1 MADQNYPDKVRGPR
15 RVAISSGFCLL
26 LFAGTLAICA
36 TAAQAPSQSPAVKPA
51 VSPVE
56 SKADA
61 KKAKAAYEDG
71 VRAEQRLDWDA
82 AFAAYSDAAHWDPSD
97 REYLLRLAIAKS
109 RIVQKKVDAAE
120 RDAVSGR
127 LDAARRELL
136 DASYI
141 DPSNR
146 TVQERI
152 VELTAAEPERVREID
167 EPEITGEP
175 DLEYR
180 PGKRSFDYRG
190 DTQGAYQQLASQ
202 FGVEAAFD
210 VDLHART
217 VHFQVTDMDFP
228 TAARV
233 LGDLTATFWRPLTSR
248 LFFVTDNTPQKRKDY
263 DASVVRTVLLPSSET
278 PEQMTE
284 MLRLVRD
291 ITGIT
296 RSDLD
301 ANSRTIT
308 LRASPQAIAVASDL
322 IGNLEQPTG
331 EVVLE
336 IEVLE
341 VDRNRARQLG
351 ITPPQTATVYSL
363 SSQQIQEAEQSAQG
377 LIDVINQIFGTS
389 SLPPVIAFGGGK
401 TTFLATLPGAAANFA
416 EMLSVVRQGRR
427 ILLRAQDGQP
437 ATFFVGDRVPVSLTT
452 FAPSITSA
460 GISSVSAGAA
470 TVAPLTNYAAGN
482 SPAFVATADLRGT
495 SMNDLIVANSADNT
509 VSVLLGNGDGTF
521 GAQTTFPT
529 GTTPVWIASGQF
541 NNGAAAANSD
551 NILDLA
557 VANKAA
563 NTVSILLGKGDG
575 TFQPK
580 VDIPTGRG
588 PVSVIATDFHDLS
601 GTGFLDLAV
610 ANQDD
615 NSISVFQ
622 GNGDGTFQAPALIQ
636 LPTGFSPAALAATDL
651 NGDGHADLVVADQ
664 GHNTISVFLGNGDGT
679 FQNRTDYPTGDA
691 PVSVAFGDFN
701 ADGAEDIAVANLGGN
716 SVTVYYNQIST
727 ANSAPLGKFVAGA
740 TRDFVAGNG
749 PTSISVADY
758 NADGVPDIAVSD
770 QTDNAITVLLNSG
783 SELFTALPEIPVG
796 AAPASIATADF
807 NGDGLIDAATADNG
821 SAQATVV
828 INSASLFGSG
838 VGLNSFGTPYP
849 GVQYLDIGLKVKA
862 TPRIHPNDDVTLD
875 LNFNMSSLS
884 GQSINA
890 IPIISNDEVDQTV
903 RVRPNETAA
912 LAGFLETQLSNAITG
927 NPGIADIPGIGL
939 LDQNQNAQQQET
951 ELLILVTPR
960 MVRLAPRKD
969 HTIYAGQGSVEGE
982 GAGTVGNTFVPPQP
996 VPQPGREP
1004 PGTKPRKPADAAGR
1018 PAFAGP
1024 IEIWRNVWNG
1034 GNVYCVASSTT
1045 TG

>member
-1 MADQNYPDKVRGPR
+1 MRDQDYAGNARRPR
-15 RVAISSGFCLL
+15 RAGIVSSLCLL

-36 TAAQAPSQSPAVKPA
+36 TAAQAPSQSPGVKPA
-51 VSPVE
+51 AAPVV

-61 KKAKAAYEDG
+61 KKAKAAYEEG
-71 VRAEQRLDWDA
+71 MRAEQRLDWDA
-82 AFAAYSDAAHWDPSD
+82 AFAAYSDATHWDPND

-136 DASYI
+136 DASSI
-141 DPSNR
+141 DPSNK

-152 VELTAAEPERVREID
+152 VQLAAAEPQHVREVG

-180 PGKRSFDYRG
+180 QGKQSFDYRG

-217 VHFQVTDMDFP
+217 VHFQITDVDFP
-228 TAARV
+228 TAARL
-233 LGDLTATFWRPLTSR
+233 LGDMTGTFWRPLTSR

-263 DASVVRTVLLPSSET
+263 DASAFRTILLPSSET

-284 MLRLVRD
+284 MLRMVRD

-296 RSDLD
+296 RSELD
-301 ANSRTIT
+301 TNSRTIT

-351 ITPPQTATVYSL
+351 IAPPQTATVYSL
-363 SSQQIQEAEQSAQG
+363 SSQEIQEAEQSQQG
-377 LIDVINQIFGTS
+377 LIDVINQIFGS
-389 SLPPVIAFGGGK
+389 SSIPPVIAFGGGK

-416 EMLSVVRQGRR
+416 EMLSLVRHGRR
-427 ILLRAQDGQP
+427 ILLRAQDGQA

-452 FAPSITSA
+452 FAPSITAA
-460 GISSVSAGAA
+460 GISSSGAA
-470 TVAPLTNYAAGN
+470 TAPPLTNYTVGN
-482 SPAFVATADLRGT
+482 SPAFVATADLRAT
-495 SMNDLIVANSADNT
+495 SINDLIVANSADNT
-509 VSVLLGNGDGTF
+509 LSVLLGNGDGTF

-529 GTTPVWIASGQF
+529 GTTPVWITSGQF
-541 NNGAAAANSD
+541 NNGASAPNSD

-557 VANKAA
+557 VANKGA

-580 VDIPTGRG
+580 VDIPTGKG
-588 PVSVIATDFHDLS
+588 PTSVIATDFHDS
-601 GTGFLDLAV
+601 TGTGFLDLAV

-615 NSISVFQ
+615 NSISIFE
-622 GNGDGTFQAPALIQ
+622 GNGDGTFRTPRLIQ
-636 LPTGFSPAALAATDL
+636 LPGGFSPTALAAIDL

-664 GHNTISVFLGNGDGT
+664 GSNTISVFLGNGDGT

-701 ADGAEDIAVANLGGN
+701 GDGAEDIAVANLGGN

-727 ANSAPLGKFVAGA
+727 TNSAPLGKFIAGA
-740 TRDFVAGNG
+740 TRDFAAGNA
-749 PTSISVADY
+749 PTSIAVADY

-770 QTDNAITVLLNSG
+770 KMDNAITVLLNAGSG
-783 SELFTALPEIPVG
+783 LFTALPEIPVG
-796 AAPASIATADF
+796 TAPASIATADF
-807 NGDGLIDAATADNG
+807 NADGLIDAATADNG

-828 INSASLFGSG
+828 INSASLFGSST
-838 VGLNSFGTPYP
+838 GLNSFGTPYP
-849 GVQYLDIGLKVKA
+849 GIQYLDIGLKVKA
-862 TPRIHPNDDVTLD
+862 TPRIHPNNDVTLE
-875 LNFNMSSLS
+875 LNFDISSLS

-890 IPIISNDEVDQTV
+890 IPVISNDELDQTV
-903 RVRPNETAA
+903 RVKPNETAA

-927 NPGIADIPGIGL
+927 NPGIADIPALGL
-939 LDQNQNAQQQET
+939 LDQNQTAQQQET

-960 MVRLAPRKD
+960 MVRLAPRTD
-969 HTIYAGQGSVEGE
+969 HTIYAGQGSAEGQ
-982 GAGTVGNTFVPPQP
+982 GAGAAGNTFVPPPTQQIPEPRQGPPEQNPNLPPQRGIRP
-996 VPQPGREP
+996 VPDR
-1004 PGTKPRKPADAAGR
+1004 
-1018 PAFAGP
+1018 
-1024 IEIWRNVWNG
+1024 
-1034 GNVYCVASSTT
+1034 
-1045 TG
+1045 

>member
-1 MADQNYPDKVRGPR
+1 MADQYYRSKVRGPR
-15 RVAISSGFCLL
+15 RIAISSGFCLL

-36 TAAQAPSQSPAVKPA
+36 TAAQAPSQLPVVKPT
-51 VSPVE
+51 VSRTV
-56 SKADA
+56 SKADT
-61 KKAKAAYEDG
+61 KKAKAAYEEG
-71 VRAEQRLDWDA
+71 MRAEQRLDWDA
-82 AFAAYSDAAHWDPSD
+82 ALAAYSDAAHWDPNAK
-97 REYLLRLAIAKS
+97 EYVLRVAIAKS
-109 RIVQKKVDAAE
+109 RIVQRKVDAAE

-136 DASYI
+136 DASSI
-141 DPSNR
+141 DPTNR

-152 VELTAAEPERVREID
+152 VQLMAAEPERVREGG

-180 PGKRSFDYRG
+180 LGKQSFDYRG
-190 DTQGAYQQLASQ
+190 DTQGAYQQLAAQ
-202 FGVEAAFD
+202 FGVEASFD

-233 LGDLTATFWRPLTSR
+233 LGDLTETFWRPLTSR

-263 DASVVRTVLLPSSET
+263 DASVVRTILLPSSET

-284 MLRLVRD
+284 MLRMVRD

-351 ITPPQTATVYSL
+351 ITPPQTATVYSV
-363 SSQQIQEAEQSAQG
+363 SSQQIQEAQQSAQG
-377 LIDVINQIFGTS
+377 LIDVIDQIFGTS
-389 SLPPVIAFGGGK
+389 TLPPVIAFGGGE

-416 EMLSVVRQGRR
+416 EMLSVVRHGRR

-460 GISSVSAGAA
+460 GVSSPTAPA
-470 TVAPLTNYAAGN
+470 TTAAPLTNYAVGN
-482 SPAFVATADLRGT
+482 SPAFVATGDLRGT
-495 SMNDLIVANSADNT
+495 SVNDLIIANSADNT
-509 VSVLLGNGDGTF
+509 LSVLLGNGDGTF

-529 GTTPVWIASGQF
+529 GTTPVSIATGQF
-541 NNGAAAANSD
+541 NNGVSVANSD

-557 VANKAA
+557 VADKSA
-563 NTVSILLGKGDG
+563 NTVSIFLGKGDG

-588 PVSVIATDFHDLS
+588 PVSVIATDFHDLD

-615 NSISVFQ
+615 NSISIFQ
-622 GNGDGTFQAPALIQ
+622 GNGDGTFRAPALIQ
-636 LPTGFSPAALAATDL
+636 LPTGFSPAAVAATDL
-651 NGDGHADLVVADQ
+651 NGDGHEDLVVADQ
-664 GHNTISVFLGNGDGT
+664 GHNTISVFLGKGDGT
-679 FQNRTDYPTGDA
+679 FQNRTDYPTGNA
-691 PVSVAFGDFN
+691 PVSVAFGDLN
-701 ADGAEDIAVANLGGN
+701 GDGAVDIAVANLDGN

-727 ANSAPLGKFVAGA
+727 TNSAPLGAFVAGA
-740 TRDFVAGNG
+740 TRDFAAGNG
-749 PTSISVADY
+749 PTAISVADY
-758 NADGVPDIAVSD
+758 NADGAADIAVSD
-770 QTDNAITVLLNSG
+770 KTDNAITVLLNGG

-796 AAPASIATADF
+796 TAPASIATADF
-807 NGDGLIDAATADNG
+807 NGDGLPDAATADNG

-828 INSASLFGSG
+828 INSASLFGSST
-838 VGLNSFGTPYP
+838 GLNSFGTPYP
-849 GVQYLDIGLKVKA
+849 GIQYLDVGLKVKA
-862 TPRIHPNDDVTLD
+862 TPRIHPNDDVTLE
-875 LNFNMSSLS
+875 LNFDISSLS

-890 IPIISNDEVDQTV
+890 IPVISNDEVDQTV
-903 RVRPNETAA
+903 RVKPNETAA

-927 NPGIADIPGIGL
+927 NPGIADIPGVGL
-939 LDQNQNAQQQET
+939 LDQNQNTQQQET
-951 ELLILVTPR
+951 ELLILITPR
-960 MVRLAPRKD
+960 MVRLARRAD
-969 HTIYAGQGSVEGE
+969 HTIYAGQGSAQGE
-982 GAGTVGNTFVPPQP
+982 GAGATGNAFVPPLPPQQ
-996 VPQPGREP
+996 VPQPGQVP
-1004 PGTKPRKPADAAGR
+1004 PEENPNLPPQRGIRQVPDQ
-1018 PAFAGP
+1018 
-1024 IEIWRNVWNG
+1024 
-1034 GNVYCVASSTT
+1034 
-1045 TG
+1045 

>member
-1 MADQNYPDKVRGPR
+1 MVDQDYAGNSRSPR
-15 RVAISSGFCLL
+15 RAGMTSAFCLL
-26 LFAGTLAICA
+26 FFAGTLAICA
-36 TAAQAPSQSPAVKPA
+36 TAAQAPSQSPALKPTA
-51 VSPVE
+51 SPVV
-56 SKADA
+56 SKADT
-61 KKAKAAYEDG
+61 KKAKAAYENG
-71 VRAEQRLDWDA
+71 MRAEQRLDWDT
-82 AFAAYSDAAHWDPSD
+82 AFAAYSDAARWDPSD

-109 RIVQKKVDAAE
+109 RIVQKKVDEAE

-127 LDAARRELL
+127 LAAARRELL
-136 DASYI
+136 DASSI
-141 DPSNR
+141 DPSNKA
-146 TVQERI
+146 VQERI
-152 VELTAAEPERVREID
+152 VELTAAEPEHVREVG

-180 PGKRSFDYRG
+180 PGKQSFDYRG

-210 VDLHART
+210 VDIHGRT
-217 VHFQVTDMDFP
+217 VHFQATDVDFP
-228 TAARV
+228 TAVRL
-233 LGDLTATFWRPLTSR
+233 LGDMTATFWRPLTSR

-263 DASVVRTVLLPSSET
+263 DASVVRTILLPSSET

-284 MLRLVRD
+284 MLRMVRD

-301 ANSRTIT
+301 TNSRTIT

-341 VDRNRARQLG
+341 VDRNRAQQLG

-363 SSQQIQEAEQSAQG
+363 SSPEIQEAEQSQQG
-377 LIDVINQIFGTS
+377 LIDVINQIFGS
-389 SLPPVIAFGGGK
+389 SSIPPVIAFGGGK

-416 EMLSVVRQGRR
+416 EMLSLVRHGRR

-437 ATFFVGDRVPVSLTT
+437 ATFFVGDRFPVSLTT
-452 FAPSITSA
+452 FAPSITTA
-460 GISSVSAGAA
+460 GISSTGSATAA
-470 TVAPLTNYAAGN
+470 APLTNYAVEN
-482 SPAFVATADLRGT
+482 SPAFVATADLRAT
-495 SMNDLIVANSADNT
+495 SINDLIVANSADNT

-529 GTTPVWIASGQF
+529 GTTPVWITTAQF
-541 NNGAAAANSD
+541 NNGSAAANSD

-580 VDIPTGRG
+580 VDIPTGKA
-588 PVSVIATDFHDLS
+588 PVSVIAADFHDNT
-601 GTGFLDLAV
+601 GTGFSDLAV

-615 NSISVFQ
+615 NTISIFE
-622 GNGDGTFQAPALIQ
+622 GNGDGTFRAPALIQ
-636 LPTGFSPAALAATDL
+636 LPGGYSPAALAATDL

-701 ADGAEDIAVANLGGN
+701 GDGALDIAVANLDGN

-727 ANSAPLGKFVAGA
+727 SNSAPLGKFVAGA
-740 TRDFVAGNG
+740 TRDFTAGNA
-749 PTSISVADY
+749 PTAIAVADY

-770 QTDNAITVLLNSG
+770 KTDNAITVLLNAGSG
-783 SELFTALPEIPVG
+783 LFSALPEIPVG
-796 AAPASIATADF
+796 TAPASLATADF
-807 NGDGLIDAATADNG
+807 NADGLVDAATADSG

-828 INSASLFGSG
+828 INSSSLFGSG

-862 TPRIHPNDDVTLD
+862 TPRIHPDNDVTLD
-875 LNFNMSSLS
+875 LNFDISSLS
-884 GQSINA
+884 GTSINA
-890 IPIISNDEVDQTV
+890 IPVISNDELDQTV
-903 RVRPNETAA
+903 RVKPNETAA

-927 NPGIADIPGIGL
+927 NPGIADIPGVGL
-939 LDQNQNAQQQET
+939 LDQNQNAQQQEM

-960 MVRLAPRKD
+960 MVRLARRTD
-969 HTIYAGQGSVEGE
+969 HTISAGQGSVEGE
-982 GAGTVGNTFVPPQP
+982 GAGAAGNTFVPPLPPQQ
-996 VPQPGREP
+996 VPEPGQVPPEP
-1004 PGTKPRKPADAAGR
+1004 NSPNPPPQRGIR
-1018 PAFAGP
+1018 PNP
-1024 IEIWRNVWNG
+1024 DQ
-1034 GNVYCVASSTT
+1034 
-1045 TG
+1045 

>member
-1 MADQNYPDKVRGPR
+1 MADQNYHGKVRSPR
-15 RVAISSGFCLL
+15 RGGIPSGFCLL
-26 LFAGTLAICA
+26 LFAGTLVVCA
-36 TAAQAPSQSPAVKPA
+36 AAAQAPSQSAGAKVAKEVPREV
-51 VSPVE
+51 

-61 KKAKAAYEDG
+61 KKAKAAYEEG
-71 VRAEQRLDWDA
+71 FRAEQGLNWDA
-82 AFAAYSDAAHWDPSD
+82 AFAAYSDAAHWDPTD
-97 REYLLRLAIAKS
+97 REYLLRREIAKS

-120 RDAVSGR
+120 REAVSGR

-141 DPSNR
+141 DPSNK

-152 VELTAAEPERVREID
+152 VELTAAEPERVREVG

-175 DLEYR
+175 DLAYR
-180 PGKRSFDYRG
+180 PGKQSFDYRG

-217 VHFQVTDMDFP
+217 VRFQVTDVDFP
-228 TAARV
+228 TAARL
-233 LGDLTATFWRPLTSR
+233 LGDLTGTFWRPLTSR

-263 DASVVRTVLLPSSET
+263 DASVVRTILLPSSET

-284 MLRLVRD
+284 MLRMVRD

-301 ANSRTIT
+301 TNSRTIT

-351 ITPPQTATVYSL
+351 ITPPQTAKIYSL

-416 EMLSVVRQGRR
+416 EMLSLVRHGRR

-460 GISSVSAGAA
+460 GISSASTAAA
-470 TVAPLTNYAAGN
+470 TVAPLTNYAVGN
-482 SPAFVATADLRGT
+482 TPAFVTTADLRAN
-495 SMNDLIVANSADNT
+495 SINDLIVANSADNT

-529 GTTPVWIASGQF
+529 GTNPVSIASGQF
-541 NNGAAAANSD
+541 NNGASAPNSD

-580 VDIPTGRG
+580 VDIPTGRA
-588 PVSVIATDFHDLS
+588 PVSVIAADFHDLS

-610 ANQDD
+610 ANQGD
-615 NSISVFQ
+615 NSISVFE
-622 GNGDGTFQAPALIQ
+622 GNGDGTFRAPALIQ
-636 LPTGFSPAALAATDL
+636 LPAGFSPAALAATDL
-651 NGDGHADLVVADQ
+651 NADGHVDLVVADQ

-679 FQNRTDYPTGDA
+679 FQNRTDYATGNA

-701 ADGAEDIAVANLGGN
+701 GDGAEDIAVANFDSN
-716 SVTVYYNQIST
+716 SVTVYYNQVST
-727 ANSAPLGKFVAGA
+727 TNSAPLGRFAAGA
-740 TRDFVAGNG
+740 TRDFAAGNG
-749 PTSISVADY
+749 PTGIAVADY
-758 NADGVPDIAVSD
+758 NVDGLADITVSD
-770 QTDNAITVLLNSG
+770 KTDNAVTVLLNGG

-796 AAPASIATADF
+796 TAPASIATADF
-807 NGDGLIDAATADNG
+807 NADGLPDAVTADSG
-821 SAQATVV
+821 SAQATVI
-828 INSASLFGSG
+828 INSASLFGSST
-838 VGLNSFGTPYP
+838 GLNSFGTPYP

-862 TPRIHPNDDVTLD
+862 TPRIHPNDDVTLELD
-875 LNFNMSSLS
+875 FDISSLS
-884 GQSINA
+884 SQSINA

-903 RVRPNETAA
+903 RLKPNETAA
-912 LAGFLETQLSNAITG
+912 LAGFLETQLTNAITG
-927 NPGIADIPGIGL
+927 NPGIAEIPGAGL

-960 MVRLAPRKD
+960 MVRLARRRD
-969 HTIYAGQGSVEGE
+969 HTIYAGQGSVQGE
-982 GAGTVGNTFVPPQP
+982 GGGAVGNVFVPPPPPEQ
-996 VPQPGREP
+996 VPAPGPAP
-1004 PGTKPRKPADAAGR
+1004 PGENPPTLPTQRGIR
-1018 PAFAGP
+1018 PMP
-1024 IEIWRNVWNG
+1024 DQ
-1034 GNVYCVASSTT
+1034 
-1045 TG
+1045 

>member
-1 MADQNYPDKVRGPR
+1 MAAAPEHIREVR
-15 RVAISSGFCLL
+15 
-26 LFAGTLAICA
+26 
-36 TAAQAPSQSPAVKPA
+36 
-51 VSPVE
+51 
-56 SKADA
+56 
-61 KKAKAAYEDG
+61 
-71 VRAEQRLDWDA
+71 
-82 AFAAYSDAAHWDPSD
+82 
-97 REYLLRLAIAKS
+97 
-109 RIVQKKVDAAE
+109 
-120 RDAVSGR
+120 
-127 LDAARRELL
+127 
-136 DASYI
+136 
-141 DPSNR
+141 
-146 TVQERI
+146 
-152 VELTAAEPERVREID
+152 
-167 EPEITGEP
+167 EPEIMGEP

-180 PGKRSFDYRG
+180 PGKQSFDYRG
-190 DTQGAYQQLASQ
+190 DTQGAYQKLAAE

-263 DASVVRTVLLPSSET
+263 DASVVRTILLPSSQT
-278 PEQMTE
+278 PEEMTE
-284 MLRLVRD
+284 MLRMVRD

-301 ANSRTIT
+301 VPSRTIT
-308 LRASPQAIAVASDL
+308 LRASPQAIAVATDL

-363 SSQQIQEAEQSAQG
+363 SSQEIQEAEQSEQG
-377 LIDVINQIFGTS
+377 LIDVINQVFGTS
-389 SLPPVIAFGGGK
+389 TLPPVIAFGGGK

-416 EMLSVVRQGRR
+416 EMLSLVRHGRR

-452 FAPSITSA
+452 FAPSLTSA
-460 GISSVSAGAA
+460 GISSPSAPAT
-470 TVAPLTNYAAGN
+470 TVAPLTNYVVGN
-482 SPAFVATADLRGT
+482 SPAFVATADLRGAGV
-495 SMNDLIVANSADNT
+495 NDLIVANSADNT
-509 VSVLLGNGDGTF
+509 LSVLLGNGDGTF

-529 GTTPVWIASGQF
+529 ATTPVSIASGQF
-541 NNGAAAANSD
+541 NNGASASNTD

-557 VANKAA
+557 VADKSA
-563 NTVSILLGKGDG
+563 NVVSILLGKGDG

-610 ANQDD
+610 ANQID
-615 NSISVFQ
+615 NSISIFE
-622 GNGDGTFQAPALIQ
+622 GNGDGTFRVPALMQ
-636 LPTGFSPAALAATDL
+636 LPGGFSPAALAAVDL

-679 FQNRTDYPTGDA
+679 FQNRTDYPTGDT

-701 ADGAEDIAVANLGGN
+701 GDGAEDIAVANLGGN
-716 SVTVYYNQIST
+716 SVTVYYNQINTS
-727 ANSAPLGKFVAGA
+727 NSAPLGKFVAGA
-740 TRDFVAGNG
+740 TRDFAAGNA
-749 PTSISVADY
+749 PTAIAVADY
-758 NADGVPDIAVSD
+758 NADGIADIAVSD
-770 QTDNAITVLLNSG
+770 KTDNAITVLLNGG

-796 AAPASIATADF
+796 TAPASIATADF

-821 SAQATVV
+821 SAQATVI

-838 VGLNSFGTPYP
+838 AALNSFGTPYP
-849 GVQYLDIGLKVKA
+849 GIQYLDVGLKVKA
-862 TPRIHPNDDVTLD
+862 TPRIHPDNDVTLE
-875 LNFNMSSLS
+875 LNINISSLS
-884 GQSINA
+884 SQSINA
-890 IPIISNDEVDQTV
+890 IPVISNDEVDQTV

-912 LAGFLETQLSNAITG
+912 LAGFLQTQLSNAITG
-927 NPGIADIPGIGL
+927 NPGIAEIPALGL

-960 MVRLAPRKD
+960 MVRLAPRTD
-969 HTIYAGQGSVEGE
+969 HTIYAGQGSAEGE
-982 GAGTVGNTFVPPQP
+982 GAGAVENRFVPPPQQ
-996 VPQPGREP
+996 VPETGQEP
-1004 PGTKPRKPADAAGR
+1004 PEQNSNFPPQRGIR
-1018 PAFAGP
+1018 PMP
-1024 IEIWRNVWNG
+1024 DQ
-1034 GNVYCVASSTT
+1034 
-1045 TG
+1045 